1 MEDKMRH
8 QIILRWAAIALLLG
22 PVHVGLYGQT
32 LSPPATVNAQS
43 GVRRQGFFDYVLD
56 KINPQDK
63 DYGAELERGRN
74 AVVEHSI
81 DDLYFWSNVV
91 SLLLLTAAAGVI
103 FLQWRAMDKRELIA
117 ATLIAQLWNGRV
129 SDRIEI
135 ERRTE
140 QFNQLV
146 EVRNAE
152 VERTLAAKSQPT
164 DSSEHA
170 DAELKRTVEGL
181 DKRQARAGAT
191 FDDGAMNHAL
201 SAASDNQDVQKTI
214 AGLNE
219 RKTTLERQ
227 VEAFRNTEANLRK
240 RLSDTMAQLEQE
252 RNRNRTLKGA

>member
-1 MEDKMRH
+1 MRY
-8 QIILRWAAIALLLG
+8 QNIARWIAIALLLG
-22 PVHVGLYGQT
+22 AIHVELHSQT
-32 LSPPATVNAQS
+32 LSRPTIVNAQP
-43 GVRRQGFFDYVLD
+43 GARRQGFFDYVLG

-63 DYGAELERGRN
+63 DYGAALERGRN

-81 DDLYFWSNVV
+81 DDFYFWSNVV
-91 SLLLLTAAAGVI
+91 SLILLTATTGVI

-146 EVRNAE
+146 EVHNAE
-152 VERTLAAKSQPT
+152 VERALAAKSQPT

-191 FDDGAMNHAL
+191 PADGAINHTLITAH
-201 SAASDNQDVQKTI
+201 DNQDVQETI
-214 AGLNE
+214 AGLKE
-219 RKTTLERQ
+219 RKTTLEHQ

-252 RNRNRTLKGA
+252 RNRNQKLKGA

>member
-1 MEDKMRH
+1 MRH
-8 QIILRWAAIALLLG
+8 QNIVRWIAIAVLLG
-22 PVHVGLYGQT
+22 SIHVELHSQT
-32 LSPPATVNAQS
+32 LSRPTIVNAQS
-43 GVRRQGFFDYVLD
+43 GAKRQRFFDYVLG

-63 DYGAELERGRN
+63 DYGAAFESARN

-135 ERRTE
+135 VQRTE

-146 EVRNAE
+146 EVHNAE

-164 DSSEHA
+164 GDSEHA

-181 DKRQARAGAT
+181 DKRQARAGVT
-191 FDDGAMNHAL
+191 SPDGAINHAL
-201 SAASDNQDVQKTI
+201 NTAHDNQDMQESI
-214 AGLNE
+214 AGLKE

-252 RNRNRTLKGA
+252 RNRNQRLKGA

>member
-1 MEDKMRH
+1 MRH
-8 QIILRWAAIALLLG
+8 QNILRWAAIAILLG
-22 PVHVGLYGQT
+22 SLHVQLQGQT
-32 LSPPATVNAQS
+32 LSRPATVTTQS
-43 GVRRQGFFDYVLD
+43 GARRQGFFDYVLG
-56 KINPQDK
+56 KVNPQNK
-63 DYGAELERGRN
+63 DYGAALERGRN
-74 AVVEHSI
+74 TIVEHSI

-91 SLLLLTAAAGVI
+91 SLILLTATTGVI

-129 SDRIEI
+129 SDRI
-135 ERRTE
+135 
-140 QFNQLV
+140 V
-146 EVRNAE
+146 EVHNAE

-181 DKRQARAGAT
+181 DKRQAKVGAT

-201 SAASDNQDVQKTI
+201 SAAPDNQDVQKTI